1 MYRLL
6 AIIFICLGL
15 SACASHYGAVTIV
28 STPSGAEVISDED
41 GTVLGT
47 TPTTAWWKDGSGNRQ
62 HMILRLKKDGYYEK
76 VASFWLSMR
85 HSSSDEAQK
94 SPDLV
99 EVVLL
104 KKDG

>member
-1 MYRLL
+1 
-6 AIIFICLGL
+6 
-15 SACASHYGAVTIV
+15 
-28 STPSGAEVISDED
+28 
-41 GTVLGT
+41 
-47 TPTTAWWKDGSGNRQ
+47 
-62 HMILRLKKDGYYEK
+62 MILRLKKDGYYEK